1 MDDDEK
7 TKKAAELLLQGA
19 TMLQISCPQCNDPIY
34 RKRDGQMFCVNCQ
47 SLIVFERDAKIEEKQ
62 QSKRIETND
71 PIQSKIDKL
80 AAQLDQEQD
89 PDKIVEIAET
99 IKKLQNLK

>member
-34 RKRDGQMFCVNCQ
+34 RNRDGQMFCVNCQ
-47 SLIVFERDAKIEEKQ
+47 SLIVYERDSKKEENLQQTKID
-62 QSKRIETND
+62 TND
-71 PIQSKIDKL
+71 PIQAKIQKL
-80 AAQLDQEQD
+80 AIQLDQEQD
-89 PDKIVEIAET
+89 PDKIVAIAET